1 MVTKRYS
8 RHELVEQIGFKAQN
22 MRSKTVTVL
31 GLGGVGT
38 VVAEILVRSGIN
50 VRIIDKGRILE
61 EDLQRSFLFLED
73 DINKFKAKQAKKR
86 LELINPNVAV
96 KAFHED
102 LTPSTIY
109 LVEADLV
116 IDCSNDLEVSSAVDK
131 YCFKKKIP
139 LIYSYVAGT
148 KGQVF
153 IIDKDVSLA
162 QISEY
167 VENHRISQKGI
178 MQATIHMAASV
189 IAAKAAKLLLGMPH
203 EKNMLSFDV
212 WDFTFEKNQVKKNKI
227 NKK

>member
-86 LELINPNVAV
+86 LELILNTKKEKCKKDYQLSLFKLFCFLQIHFLLKSLALINFSICLL
-96 KAFHED
+96 K
-102 LTPSTIY
+102 
-109 LVEADLV
+109 
-116 IDCSNDLEVSSAVDK
+116 DK
-131 YCFKKKIP
+131 YAF
-139 LIYSYVAGT
+139 
-148 KGQVF
+148 
-153 IIDKDVSLA
+153 
-162 QISEY
+162 
-167 VENHRISQKGI
+167 
-178 MQATIHMAASV
+178 
-189 IAAKAAKLLLGMPH
+189 
-203 EKNMLSFDV
+203 
-212 WDFTFEKNQVKKNKI
+212 
-227 NKK
+227 NKKTVNN